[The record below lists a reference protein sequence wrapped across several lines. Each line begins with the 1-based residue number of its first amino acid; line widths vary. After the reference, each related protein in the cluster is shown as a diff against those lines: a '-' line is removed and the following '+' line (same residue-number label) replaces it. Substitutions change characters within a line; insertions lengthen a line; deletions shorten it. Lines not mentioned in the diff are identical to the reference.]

1 MIRNAHIHLSMLV
14 AAIVST
20 QVFSAQTCNPK
31 VRPTTPTWRFVI
43 DVNKGTV
50 LDTKTGLMW
59 RRCAEGSSGTDCAY
73 RARSFKWDEALLIA
87 ADSTWAGYKDWRV
100 PSLKELQSLVEYQ
113 CWAPA
118 INSTVFPGTPELG
131 VEEGP
136 GTWTS
141 TPNAFNVTKA
151 WSIDFSDGRSSVVKD
166 RYNSHGAVRL
176 VRGGQ

>member
-1 MIRNAHIHLSMLV
+1 MIRNAHIHLSMVV

-43 DVNKGTV
+43 DVKKGTV

-73 RARSFKWDEALLIA
+73 SARSFKWDEALRRA

-118 INSTVFPGTPELG
+118 INSTVLPGTPEG
-131 VEEGP
+131 GWEY
-136 GTWTS
+136 TWTS

-151 WSIDFSDGRSSVVKD
+151 WSIDFSDGSSSNVTD
-166 RYNSHGAVRL
+166 RHFSNGAVRL